1 MCIRDSY
8 WGLLASSPVI
18 LLLFLVF
25 FSNKEKFTNSE
36 KTLLKQINKQTQVQ
50 LSKAEVNFS
59 SNSLDKFYK
68 EIYSLWISLI
78 SKKYSIDMA
87 ELNRSSIYQVLEKNK
102 VNPDIIRSIDEILTK
117 CEMAQYSPLSADDA
131 DICLSKTKEL
141 VQNLKD
147 NA

>member
-1 MCIRDSY
+1 M
-8 WGLLASSPVI
+8 I

-36 KTLLKQINKQTQVQ
+36 KTLLKQINKQTQIQ
-50 LSKAEVNFS
+50 LTKAEVNFS
-59 SNSLDKFYK
+59 SNSLDQFYK

-117 CEMAQYSPLSADDA
+117 CEMAQYSPLSSDDA